1 MKNKDFKLSIILSL
15 IITITFIISI
25 IIINNNALK
34 KYEYNN
40 NIIISNI
47 ISSIKKEYPE
57 YDETTIIEILNK
69 EDLKNNDILKKYGIA
84 LNKSSISL
92 ANQKMLNKY
101 LIINILLLSIY
112 ILSIITIIILFNN
125 KENKKIKQITNY
137 IKEINNKNYE
147 LDILSNCE
155 DDLSLLK
162 NEIYKTA
169 VTLNEQ
175 ALLLTKDKNTLK
187 NSLSDISHQLK
198 TPLTSI
204 SLMIDTLRNENI
216 SEKKK
221 YEILINMHRKI
232 SNINFLVHSLLKLSK
247 FDANTIIFNDELNKI
262 DDIINEVTDNLSTL
276 IDLKNIKIN
285 IKGNKKDKLYCDF
298 KWQVEAITNIVK
310 NCIEYSNE
318 SSNIDISYSSNDLFT
333 KITIK
338 DYGKG
343 MSHEDE
349 KHIFERFYKGENSSS
364 DSVGIG
370 LALAK
375 SIVEKDNGY
384 ITVDSAIGEG
394 TTFTI
399 KYLK

>member
-1 MKNKDFKLSIILSL
+1 MKNKDIKLSIILSL

-47 ISSIKKEYPE
+47 ISSIKEEYPE
-57 YDETTIIEILNK
+57 YDETTIIAILNK

-187 NSLSDISHQLK
+187 DSLSDISHQLK

-232 SNINFLVHSLLKLSK
+232 SNINFLVQSLLKLSK

-333 KITIK
+333 KIIIK

>member
-1 MKNKDFKLSIILSL
+1 MKNKDFRFSLLISL
-15 IITITFIISI
+15 ILTLVFIISI
-25 IIINNNALK
+25 TMFNYNFIKQYESNNNFVIA
-34 KYEYNN
+34 
-40 NIIISNI
+40 NIIANI
-47 ISSIKKEYPE
+47 KEEYPD
-57 YDETTIIEILNK
+57 YDDVKLMEILN
-69 EDLKNNDILKKYGIA
+69 NDKIELNDFFKKYGIDFKDS
-84 LNKSSISL
+84 LSIS
-92 ANQKMLNKY
+92 NQKLTKKMI
-101 LIINILLLSIY
+101 IINLSILLIY
-112 ILSIITIIILFNN
+112 ILFIILTITFFNY

-147 LDILSNCE
+147 LDILSNSE
-155 DDLSLLK
+155 EDLSLLK

-175 ALLLTKDKNTLK
+175 AKYLTKDKETLK
-187 NSLSDISHQLK
+187 DSLSDISHQLK

-204 SLMIDTLRNENI
+204 TLMIDTLQKNKNLPE
-216 SEKKK
+216 EKKK
-221 YEILINMHRKI
+221 EMLTNIHHKI
-232 SNINFLVHSLLKLSK
+232 ANINFLVQSLLKLSK
-247 FDANTIIFNDELNKI
+247 FDANTIVFKNELNKV
-262 DDIINEVTDNLSTL
+262 DDILNEVTDNLSTL

-298 KWQVEAITNIVK
+298 KWQVEALTNIIK

-333 KITIK
+333 KIIIK

-370 LALAK
+370 LALSQ
-375 SIVEKDNGY
+375 SIIEKDNGY
-384 ITVDSAIGEG
+384 ITVESKIGIG

>member
-1 MKNKDFKLSIILSL
+1 MKNKDYRNALIFSL
-15 IITITFIISI
+15 ILTLIFIIAIFFLNYKS
-25 IIINNNALK
+25 LK
-34 KYEYNN
+34 RYEYNN
-40 NIIISNI
+40 NIILSKIITNLKEEYPEFDDAKIMEILNDDNLKYDNSLKKYGVDLNDSLSIANQELIITTIISNI
-47 ISSIKKEYPE
+47 I
-57 YDETTIIEILNK
+57 IL
-69 EDLKNNDILKKYGIA
+69 LIYIF
-84 LNKSSISL
+84 
-92 ANQKMLNKY
+92 
-101 LIINILLLSIY
+101 LIILIISI
-112 ILSIITIIILFNN
+112 FNH
-125 KENKKIKQITNY
+125 KETKKIKKITNY

-147 LDILSNCE
+147 LDILSNSE
-155 DDLSLLK
+155 EDLSLLK

-175 ALLLTKDKNTLK
+175 AQYLAKDKETLK
-187 NSLSDISHQLK
+187 DSLSDISHQLK

>member
-47 ISSIKKEYPE
+47 ISSIKEEYPE

-101 LIINILLLSIY
+101 LIINIVLLSIY

-187 NSLSDISHQLK
+187 DSLSDISHQLK